1 MSIIKITFSPTG
13 GVQKLAD
20 ILGEAFAK
28 EQQFIDLCDRS
39 ADFSAISIQ
48 KDDIAIIAIP
58 AYGGC
63 MPVPA
68 AQRLAQLKGNGA
80 KAVLLA
86 VYGNRAIDDT
96 LLQMKDIAEKA
107 GFACI
112 AGISAVTEHSFC
124 RAFGAGRPDAADVET
139 LKSFADKISARI
151 ASGETTLNVPG
162 NFPYKVFGG
171 VAVKPNAG
179 EGCVKCGLCAKKCPV
194 GAINPA
200 DPADTDAEK
209 CISCMR
215 CTVICPTGARK
226 SDPAPLK
233 AIEERLRPICSD
245 RKDYVLYID

>member
-20 ILGEAFAK
+20 LLASSFDGA
-28 EQQFIDLCDRS
+28 QQQIDLCDRN
-39 ADFSAISIQ
+39 ADFSAASIHA
-48 KDDIAIIAIP
+48 DDIAIIAIP

-68 AQRLAQLKGNGA
+68 AQRLAQLKGSGA

-96 LLQMKDIAEKA
+96 LLQMKDIAEGA

-124 RAFGAGRPDAADVET
+124 RVYGAGRPDAADEET
-139 LKSFADKISARI
+139 LKSFAAKISAKI
-151 ASGETTLNVPG
+151 ASGETKLAVPG

-171 VAVKPNAG
+171 VPVKPYAG

-194 GAINPA
+194 SAINPA
-200 DPADTDAEK
+200 DPADTDSAK